1 MSEYTAYAP
10 KRACSDAGDNV
21 FARRV
26 PLAMAYV
33 RDQDWERPLR
43 ARDALNCGTAFRS
56 LVMPFTGAE
65 VDDEKQC

>member
-33 RDQDWERPLR
+33 RDQDWERPMR
-43 ARDALNCGTAFRS
+43 AHDALNHGTAFRS
-56 LVMPFTGAE
+56 LVMPFVGRE
-65 VDDEKQC
+65 VRNEQ

>member
-1 MSEYTAYAP
+1 MSEYT
-10 KRACSDAGDNV
+10 V
-21 FARRV
+21 FDSGARGGVPGGRV